1 MNEIKFSIVIPVYNR
16 PDEVAELLESLT
28 KQTDK
33 GFEVLVIEDGSSV
46 PCEDIC
52 KQYADKLDLH
62 YYFKPNSGR
71 SETRNYGMERAT
83 GDWFIIYDSDVIVP
97 PQYIAT
103 VRAELAKNPVDCYG
117 GPDAA
122 DDSFS
127 DVQKAINYSMT
138 SVMTT
143 GGIRGATKNKD
154 KFSPRSFNM
163 GISRKCFE
171 TVGGYKNMIGEDIDM
186 SIRIQQAGFK
196 TTLIPEAYVYH
207 KRRVDLMKFFRQ
219 VNTFG
224 KGRVLLGEMHPG
236 SLKLVHLLPA
246 VFVIGNIGLV
256 LLTIGL
262 AFVIGYWSLLFLAPI
277 VLFVCGIFCES
288 LIKNRSMKIAL
299 LSIVAA
305 YMQLFGY
312 GTGFLGECLTHK
324 ARKKKQEEL
333 YK

>member
-1 MNEIKFSIVIPVYNR
+1 MERFSIIIPVYNR

-28 KQTDK
+28 HQTDK
-33 GFEVLVIEDGSSV
+33 GFEVLIIEDGSSV
-46 PCEDIC
+46 PCEEIC

-71 SETRNYGMERAT
+71 SETRNYGIARAT

-97 PQYIAT
+97 LQYIAT
-103 VRAELAKNPVDCYG
+103 VRAELNQHPEVDCYG

-138 SVMTT
+138 SIMTT
-143 GGIRGATKNKD
+143 GGIRGATKNKA

-171 TVGGYKNMIGEDIDM
+171 TVGGYKNMIGEDIDL

-236 SLKLVHLLPA
+236 SLKLVHLMPA
-246 VFVIGNIGLV
+246 AFVIGNISMV
-256 LLTIGL
+256 LLAFWSPWFLLPIGL
-262 AFVIGYWSLLFLAPI
+262 YVLGLFT
-277 VLFVCGIFCES
+277 ES
-288 LIKNRSMKIAL
+288 LIKNKSVKIAL